1 MTTTTGYDL
10 RVTIVDHVDNEGAD
24 CEHCQLED
32 TTVQAQAY
40 VTLGE
45 SNFASS
51 PQSRELIECCLACLI
66 PAIDS
71 TPYVDTD
78 CPIVVEVA
86 RSATRRP
93 F

>member
-1 MTTTTGYDL
+1 MTTTGTSYDL

-24 CEHCQLED
+24 CEHCQLEGHA
-32 TTVQAQAY
+32 VQAQAY
-40 VTLGE
+40 AYITDTT
-45 SNFASS
+45 
-51 PQSRELIECCLACLI
+51 RELIECCQACLI

-78 CPIVVEVA
+78 RPIVVEVA

>member
-10 RVTIVDHVDNEGAD
+10 QVTIVDHVDNEGAP
-24 CEHCQLED
+24 CEHCQLEGA
-32 TTVQAQAY
+32 TVQAQAY
-40 VTLGE
+40 AYITDTT
-45 SNFASS
+45 
-51 PQSRELIECCLACLI
+51 RELIECDLACLI

-71 TPYVDTD
+71 TPYVDAD
-78 CPIVVEVA
+78 RPIVVEVA